1 MLGELEHLRRT
12 YARLSAEYMDLYRY
26 WTRLSNGEVCIFVA
40 GTVCDINIVE
50 REDYSAKVI
59 SYDMDKTE
67 LSNHIEELN
76 VKIIEIKNKIQ
87 EISH

>member
-26 WTRLSNGEVCIFVA
+26 WMRLSNGEVC
-40 GTVCDINIVE
+40 DINIIE

-76 VKIIEIKNKIQ
+76 VKIIEINNKIQ

>member
-12 YARLSAEYMDLYRY
+12 YAKLSAEYIDLYRY
-26 WTRLSNGEVCIFVA
+26 WTRLSNGEVCGV
-40 GTVCDINIVE
+40 DIVE

-67 LSNHIEELN
+67 LYNHIEELN
-76 VKIIEIKNKIQ
+76 AKIFEIKNKIQ
-87 EISH
+87 EILH

>member
-26 WTRLSNGEVCIFVA
+26 WVRLSNGEA
-40 GTVCDINIVE
+40 CDINIIE

-76 VKIIEIKNKIQ
+76 VKIIEINNKIQ

>member
-26 WTRLSNGEVCIFVA
+26 WTRLSNGEVC
-40 GTVCDINIVE
+40 DIDIVE

-59 SYDMDKTE
+59 SYDMDKME
-67 LSNHIEELN
+67 LCNHIEELN
-76 VKIIEIKNKIQ
+76 AKIFEIKNKIQ
-87 EISH
+87 EILH